1 MLCRITGKMCTA
13 WSETAGCGLVRC
25 KFVEEKGG
33 DKRVTDSRKSCPM
46 RHENGNCTV
55 AGGFCTAVNDP
66 ICEALHSAF
75 DCGYR
80 SAIRARQEV
89 ESKLKVVE
97 SNAPLTLAELREMGG
112 EPVWI
117 KLFDPDEAFL
127 VLRNEWVDTRN
138 PEPMILFHMRWY
150 SHADYGKTWLA
161 YRRKP
166 EEDSAN
172 D

>member
-1 MLCRITGKMCTA
+1 MT
-13 WSETAGCGLVRC
+13 
-25 KFVEEKGG
+25 
-33 DKRVTDSRKSCPM
+33 DKRKGCPM

-97 SNAPLTLAELREMGG
+97 SNAPLTLAA
-112 EPVWI
+112 W
-117 KLFDPDEAFL
+117 
-127 VLRNEWVDTRN
+127 
-138 PEPMILFHMRWY
+138 
-150 SHADYGKTWLA
+150 
-161 YRRKP
+161 
-166 EEDSAN
+166 
-172 D
+172 